1 MASYD
6 SDHELGE
13 SYAHAINHASSPSS
27 SPSRFPRV
35 SRPLIDS
42 VRNGWQSST
51 AYRSL
56 SSSPENTKHPGCVQI
71 ALSVI
76 SAPRLR
82 RYVLVYLVLFLL
94 GWAGW
99 TMVLYPRLEERGELL
114 HALDP
119 ASKAEVGGWF
129 GSNSLPRFDDLTHI
143 RTLDPSLVP
152 VAQIEGE
159 ARGSRSER
167 RLVVVGDVH
176 GCKEECT
183 SPSGVC
189 LNPATLLTL
198 FSCSSG

>member
-1 MASYD
+1 MVSYD
-6 SDHELGE
+6 SDHELGDP
-13 SYAHAINHASSPSS
+13 YYHATNEPSS
-27 SPSRFPRV
+27 SSRIARI

-42 VRNGWQSST
+42 VRNGWQSSP

-56 SSSPENTKHPGCVQI
+56 SSSPDNNKNPGCVQI
-71 ALSVI
+71 ALSII
-76 SAPRLR
+76 SAPRFR

-99 TMVLYPRLEERGELL
+99 TMVLYPRLEERGALL

-119 ASKAEVGGWF
+119 ASKADVGGWF

-152 VAQIEGE
+152 VARTEGE
-159 ARGSRSER
+159 SRGSRSEK

-176 GCKEECT
+176 GCKEECRFNA
-183 SPSGVC
+183 SNG
-189 LNPATLLTL
+189 LGYNWI
-198 FSCSSG
+198 F

>member
-1 MASYD
+1 MSSYD
-6 SDHELGE
+6 SDHELGD
-13 SYAHAINHASSPSS
+13 SYHHATNHPSS
-27 SPSRFPRV
+27 SSRFTRL

-42 VRNGWQSST
+42 VRNGWQSGA

-76 SAPRLR
+76 SAPRFR
-82 RYVLVYLVLFLL
+82 RYVLVYLTLFLL

-99 TMVLYPRLEERGELL
+99 AMVLYPRLEERGALL

-152 VAQIEGE
+152 VPRIEGE
-159 ARGSRSER
+159 SRGSRSEK

-176 GCKEECT
+176 GCKEECM
-183 SPSGVC
+183 SYRRAF
-189 LNPATLLTL
+189 LELARLLTCAFL
-198 FSCSSG
+198 F

>member
-1 MASYD
+1 
-6 SDHELGE
+6 
-13 SYAHAINHASSPSS
+13 
-27 SPSRFPRV
+27 
-35 SRPLIDS
+35 
-42 VRNGWQSST
+42 
-51 AYRSL
+51 
-56 SSSPENTKHPGCVQI
+56 
-71 ALSVI
+71 
-76 SAPRLR
+76 
-82 RYVLVYLVLFLL
+82 
-94 GWAGW
+94 
-99 TMVLYPRLEERGELL
+99 MVLYPHLEERGELL

-143 RTLDPSLVP
+143 RMLDPSLVP

>member
-6 SDHELGE
+6 SDHELGD
-13 SYAHAINHASSPSS
+13 SYYHATNKPSS
-27 SPSRFPRV
+27 SSRIART

-42 VRNGWQSST
+42 VRNNWKSSP
-51 AYRSL
+51 AYRSP
-56 SSSPENTKHPGCVQI
+56 SSPDNIKDPGCVQI
-71 ALSVI
+71 VLSII
-76 SAPRLR
+76 SAPRFR

-99 TMVLYPRLEERGELL
+99 AMVLHPRLEEREVLL

-152 VAQIEGE
+152 VARTEGE
-159 ARGSRSER
+159 ARGSRSAK

-176 GCKEECT
+176 GCKEECRFQLLEW
-183 SPSGVC
+183 SGK
-189 LNPATLLTL
+189 
-198 FSCSSG
+198 